1 MLDSTPDSIRICRA
15 DYCNP
20 RHAAALVGL
29 LDAYARDPMG
39 GGEPLSEFARTHVV
53 AALAEMPHA
62 FSLLAFDGEGDT
74 RPVGLANCLLGFSTF
89 ACKPLV
95 NVHDLTV
102 AAAWRGRRIGER
114 LLAQVEAEA
123 RARGACKVT
132 LEVLSG
138 NPALR
143 LYARSGFA
151 QYQLDPATGQA
162 CFMQKWLD

>member
-1 MLDSTPDSIRICRA
+1 MTDTIRLCRA
-15 DYCNP
+15 DYSRP
-20 RHAAALVGL
+20 GHAAALVYL

-39 GGEPLSEFARTHVV
+39 GGEPLSDFARANVV
-53 AALAEMPHA
+53 AELAKLPQA
-62 FSLLAFDGEGDT
+62 FSLLAFDGAADD

-102 AAAWRGRRIGER
+102 DPAFRGRRIGER
-114 LLAQVEAEA
+114 LLAGVEAEA
-123 RARGACKVT
+123 RARGACKIT

-143 LYARSGFA
+143 LYLRSGFA
-151 QYQLDPATGQA
+151 QYQLDPAAGQA
-162 CFMQKWLD
+162 SLMQKWLD